1 MATEAEIR
9 DFLLRVKP
17 SNAVAVGFLQL
28 CEVAYLPQHEIKPTV
43 ENPLLLPPITPGGR
57 WQCVWGPAQDDD
69 TANLAFVALY
79 RAEATAAPLFGAVTI
94 RGTDVHIDDAWGIVQ
109 EFWEDLDVIDRQAL
123 PWAPDDPARIA
134 GGTLDALKA
143 FVALTSNG
151 QTLLDFISSLVRAP
165 ATKDI
170 PLAVVGHSL
179 GGCMATVVA
188 PWLHHELRAVAV
200 PVTPVTFAAPTAG
213 NPAFV
218 AAFEQTF
225 TNAPRYWSAL
235 DIVPR
240 GWHDIASVKTIYA
253 PHKFACPD
261 LVRLG
266 VDAYELAMR
275 AADVAYVQPDRD
287 AIALAAG
294 YAPPVADWSW
304 YDEAGFHH
312 HATTYMRLLGGAD
325 VVGTPMWKPAVLR
338 GLGSSRITRPAG

>member
-28 CEVAYLPQHEIKPTV
+28 CEAAYLPQHEIKPTV

-134 GGTLDALKA
+134 GGTLDALNA
-143 FVALTSNG
+143 FAALTSNG
-151 QTLLDFISSLVRAP
+151 QALLDFISSLVRAR

-170 PLAVVGHSL
+170 PLAIVGHSL

-188 PWLHHELRAVAV
+188 PWLHHELRASAA
-200 PVTPVTFAAPTAG
+200 PITPVTFAAPTAG
-213 NPAFV
+213 DPAFV
-218 AAFEQTF
+218 AAYEQKF
-225 TNAPRYWSAL
+225 PNAPRYWSAL

-253 PHKFACPD
+253 PRKFACPD

-275 AADVAYVQPDRD
+275 AVDVAYVQPDRD